1 MTDGS
6 LSIRR
11 KRARAKAP
19 EMTNQLRIES
29 REQLLY
35 LLTQGCELEHGLM
48 CEYLFAMFTLKRSID
63 EGVTEAQL
71 ERIRAWEAAIEGVAV
86 QEMLHLALA
95 TNLLTAMGAPPHFD
109 RPNFPILSGWY
120 PPGVQ
125 IALVP
130 FGERALKH
138 FIYLERPENMALD
151 DAEGFAALDQAE
163 PLTDGAT
170 LMATQQ
176 DWATVG
182 QLYRSI
188 EEGLAY
194 LVERDGEDE
203 VFIGS
208 RRDQARWQAFH
219 WAEITPVVD
228 MASATKAIEH
238 VIEQGEGARGEWRT
252 AHFGI
257 FLGILDELRA
267 MKAADPSFE
276 PARASVPGYVH
287 ALDDSDAPV
296 AIIQNPDTAAVA
308 DLFEAIY
315 ETTLQALARYFVHT
329 SESNEQVEV
338 LARTAMRLME
348 RAMKPLGIALTA
360 MPLTADPAGPLA
372 GPGFTI
378 VSPTFYLLPHRNAAW
393 RVLRKR
399 VHTAAARASE
409 LTAGGMPDLAPV
421 AAELQALAA
430 QLEQVMFS
438 AGSAEPAHGR
448 E

>member
-1 MTDGS
+1 MTGDT
-6 LSIRR
+6 LSVQRTR
-11 KRARAKAP
+11 PKPKQPATANR
-19 EMTNQLRIES
+19 LRIES

-35 LLTQGCELEHGLM
+35 LLTQACELEHGLM
-48 CEYLFAMFTLKRSID
+48 CEYLFAQWTLKQSTD

-71 ERIRAWEAAIEGVAV
+71 ERIRAWEQAIEGVAI

-95 TNLLTAMGAPPHFD
+95 TNLLIAIGAPPHFD

-130 FGERALKH
+130 FGERALRH

-151 DAEGFAALDQAE
+151 DAEGFAALDVAE
-163 PLTDGAT
+163 PLTDGT
-170 LMATQQ
+170 SLMPVQQ

-182 QLYRSI
+182 QLYRSV

-194 LVERDGEDE
+194 LVERDGEAE

-208 RRDQARWQAFH
+208 DHDQARWQAFR
-219 WAEITPVVD
+219 WDEITPVVD
-228 MASATKAIEH
+228 LASAREAIDK
-238 VIEQGEGARGEWRT
+238 VVEQGEGVRGEWRT
-252 AHFGI
+252 AHFGV

-267 MKAADPSFE
+267 MKAADPTFE
-276 PARASVPGYVH
+276 PARVSVPAYVH
-287 ALDDSDAPV
+287 ALDDADAPV
-296 AIIQNPDTAAVA
+296 AIIGNPLTGRVA
-308 DLFEAIY
+308 DLFDAAY

-348 RAMKPLGIALTA
+348 RVLKPVGIALTA
-360 MPLTADPAGPLA
+360 MPLNEDPAGPRA

-393 RVLRKR
+393 RVIRQRIGDLALR
-399 VHTAAARASE
+399 ADDLASKE
-409 LTAGGMPDLAPV
+409 GLSELAPV
-421 AAELQALAA
+421 ADTLRKLHDEVAA
-430 QLEQVMFS
+430 
-438 AGSAEPAHGR
+438 AT
-448 E
+448 